1 MTEKHLQKEKMDLK
15 KLASLVKLSLTEEE
29 EQEFLAD
36 LSFLLDLA
44 DSLPEVQ
51 KTQTDFDGMGMTLRE
66 DEPHPF
72 LETQRLLSNSPAERE
87 NEISVPEIME
97 E

>member
-1 MTEKHLQKEKMDLK
+1 MDEKHLQKEKIDLK
-15 KLASLVKLSLTEEE
+15 KLEKLVKLSLSEEE
-29 EQEFLAD
+29 KQDFFTD

-44 DSLPEVQ
+44 DSLPEAQ
-51 KTQTDFDGMGMTLRE
+51 KVQTDFDGMGMTLRE

-72 LETQRLLSNSPAERE
+72 LETQRLLSNSPAERK